1 MCTNTQNYFKIFESM
16 IIDYCEEINQN
27 QATLYDLIAKMSSC
41 SEEFPKIEELFFKV
55 KEMRLGLE
63 KMYKLVKS
71 NK

>member
-1 MCTNTQNYFKIFESM
+1 M
-16 IIDYCEEINQN
+16 IGDYCEEINQN
-27 QATLYDLIAKMSSC
+27 QANFYDLIAKLNSI

-63 KMYKLVKS
+63 KLYKLVKA